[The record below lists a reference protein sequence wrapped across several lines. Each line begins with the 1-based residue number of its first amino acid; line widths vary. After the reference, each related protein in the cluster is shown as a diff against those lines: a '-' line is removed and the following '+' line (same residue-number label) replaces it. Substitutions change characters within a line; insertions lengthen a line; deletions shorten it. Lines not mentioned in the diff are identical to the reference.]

1 MNAGTRTTLGVIRPS
16 LPVSSASVR
25 AGSSSPAPPGW
36 SSGVVSVITPSVVGG
51 SRSISVGADSVSA
64 VTVWAGAVVA
74 GVEAASS
81 SSPPQPEIA
90 SSRPIAAIGTKF
102 RLDFRA
108 NLPIMDSAE
117 SHNADAM
124 DTR

>member
-1 MNAGTRTTLGVIRPS
+1 MNAGTRTTRGVMRPS
-16 LPVSSASVR
+16 FAVNSASVR

-36 SSGVVSVITPSVVGG
+36 SSGVASVGTLSVSGGSCTVSVGTVSV
-51 SRSISVGADSVSA
+51 A
-64 VTVWAGAVVA
+64 VCAGAVVA
-74 GVEAASS
+74 GAEADSS
-81 SSPPQPEIA
+81 SSPPQAENTISKPNPTT
-90 SSRPIAAIGTKF
+90 RTNF

-108 NLPIMDSAE
+108 NLPIIDSAE